1 MYYNGEEDKICFADI
16 HEFMECPAIPGGEYA
31 SVQEYAESVTGGNA
45 LEKISPLEIVKAME
59 KYVEAAEEL
68 LAKLQEKSE
77 TKEFAATLY
86 DIDLMC
92 RLGNYFALKERAA
105 MNLSVYQRNHDEAR
119 KEEAIDQAKTAML
132 LCGRNILPG

>member
-1 MYYNGEEDKICFADI
+1 
-16 HEFMECPAIPGGEYA
+16 MECPAIPGGEYA

-86 DIDLMC
+86 DIDFIRSSLDVLRGTARGLDSPLPSPPVLLACCMIFCSFRCIWSTLRRSYSFWSSPALC
-92 RLGNYFALKERAA
+92 RLWRC
-105 MNLSVYQRNHDEAR
+105 S
-119 KEEAIDQAKTAML
+119 
-132 LCGRNILPG
+132 